1 MKRIPQYPNL
11 VPILMYI
18 CNAFQYQETRSKK
31 GKPISTSFVDIKTRR
46 YIYIF
51 FALAICQI
59 QENVRKKVLSLFQ
72 IILIIRHPHL
82 DFSDQWETVL
92 F

>member
-46 YIYIF
+46 YIYF
-51 FALAICQI
+51 FFCIGYMSNTGKR
-59 QENVRKKVLSLFQ
+59 EKKGVITF
-72 IILIIRHPHL
+72 PNHL
-82 DFSDQWETVL
+82 NY
-92 F
+92 